1 MRSAGNRSNAEC
13 RMRNAF
19 TEAFTPLG
27 AGLIMEET
35 RLGLVRKSKIT
46 NCATPCNTVAS
57 IRSFLRANE
66 GNEGDW
72 ERRKARDECGQP
84 KLIGIGAVEWRN
96 VRLCS
101 LMFAYV
107 RLTGKKMLR

>member
-46 NCATPCNTVAS
+46 NCATPCNTIAS
-57 IRSFLRANE
+57 IRSFLR
-66 GNEGDW
+66 GNEGGRSLDSKTVG
-72 ERRKARDECGQP
+72 ELFVAFVTFCKALCLDSEAGGQNDHRCHGSAP
-84 KLIGIGAVEWRN
+84 IA
-96 VRLCS
+96 
-101 LMFAYV
+101 
-107 RLTGKKMLR
+107 